1 MLLLTKKPRL
11 FLFADMI
18 SQSVAPNCPSICR
31 PLAETLHLAFS
42 PHPRRHNNAHLR
54 WSLWSINHKR
64 NFGAGLVLS
73 QTRLFRWKKL
83 QHPSLQIMGSIGR
96 TEAVWGSTAGRK
108 DGRTLHK
115 PLERYMMGQ
124 ARLLG
129 LSVISALSLMSSP
142 YSNFP
147 ICKWG

>member
-83 QHPSLQIMGSIGR
+83 QHPSLANHGVHRENRSGVGLHSRAKGWQDITQVPRKVHDGSGQTSR
-96 TEAVWGSTAGRK
+96 TEC
-108 DGRTLHK
+108 H
-115 PLERYMMGQ
+115 
-124 ARLLG
+124 
-129 LSVISALSLMSSP
+129 LSP
-142 YSNFP
+142 
-147 ICKWG
+147 